1 ISLGGFSASLVTTHG
16 TGGAA
21 VTIEGSGFPALTS
34 FSNGGTVFF
43 PNGSGN
49 QAVSVTY
56 GGSSSPDSSRLTV
69 PAPNGGYSGQV
80 EVCINGNTAG
90 VLTSGLNPKFS
101 YVPRVTSVPASATEG
116 STSRLGGDF
125 LTGQG
130 AEVHFSCGTAG
141 GSVDS
146 LTQLTVTVPGYC
158 PGPISVTQT

>member
-1 ISLGGFSASLVTTHG
+1 MISALPAALALPAVWGVQASTSPCPGTISLGGFSASLVTTHG

-56 GGSSSPDSSRLTV
+56 SGSSSPDGSRLTV

-90 VLTSGLNPKFS
+90 VLTTSPHPQFS
-101 YVPRVTSVPASATEG
+101 YVPLVTCVPA
-116 STSRLGGDF
+116 L
-125 LTGQG
+125 
-130 AEVHFSCGTAG
+130 
-141 GSVDS
+141 
-146 LTQLTVTVPGYC
+146 
-158 PGPISVTQT
+158 